1 MTHTQNGS
9 SEELQHSI
17 DIQPVLGSN
26 AISTPLH
33 KRRKNTAASELN
45 HRVRNTL
52 ATVQSICSLTL
63 RSSGAPPE
71 LRNIL
76 ESRIMAL
83 SKFNDL
89 VMREQWTSVAL
100 KDVVEA
106 ALAAHFYRDCQS
118 PFSLAGDAVRLHSR
132 HVVIFGMAF
141 HELAANAVKYGAL
154 RGDRGHV
161 DITWRMDDEH
171 LCLKWQERDG
181 PPIDMPSHK
190 GFGTRLIERTLPAEV
205 GGISRVSYPRTG
217 MMCEIHMPV
226 TELHSF

>member
-1 MTHTQNGS
+1 LIHARNGS
-9 SEELQHSI
+9 EEPKRPANIGPS
-17 DIQPVLGSN
+17 LGGD
-26 AISTPLH
+26 AGAVPL
-33 KRRKNTAASELN
+33 RRPQSDAAVSDVN